1 MTIETQVSQH
11 ASKMVVTEVTDVV
24 VSEVVEASGTYNRA
38 IRIYGT
44 PSGNGIP
51 PVLEVQI
58 KSDTAENLK
67 LTTPE
72 LNF

>member
-1 MTIETQVSQH
+1 MTAETMVSQH
-11 ASKMVVTEVTDVV
+11 ASKIVVTGVTDVV
-24 VSEVVEASGTYNRA
+24 VSEVVESGGIYTRA

>member
-1 MTIETQVSQH
+1 MTAETMVSQH

-24 VSEVVEASGTYNRA
+24 VSEVVESGGIYTRA

-44 PSGNGIP
+44 PPGNGIP

>member
-1 MTIETQVSQH
+1 MTDTNVSQH
-11 ASKMVVTEVTDVV
+11 ASKMIVTEVTDVV
-24 VSEVVEASGTYNRA
+24 VSEVVESGGIHTRA

>member
-1 MTIETQVSQH
+1 MTDTTVSQH
-11 ASKMVVTEVTDVV
+11 ASKMIVTEVTDVQV
-24 VSEVVEASGTYNRA
+24 TEIVEADGTFVRA

-44 PSGNGIP
+44 PSGGAIP

-58 KSDTAENLK
+58 KAGTSDALK
-67 LTTPE
+67 VTTPE

>member
-24 VSEVVEASGTYNRA
+24 VSEVVESSGIHTRA

>member
-1 MTIETQVSQH
+1 MASETQVSQH

-24 VSEVVEASGTYNRA
+24 VSEVVESGGIHTRA

>member
-1 MTIETQVSQH
+1 MADSSVSQH
-11 ASKMVVTEVTDVV
+11 ATRILVTEVTDVQV
-24 VSEVVEASGTYNRA
+24 TEIVEADGTFIRA

-44 PSGNGIP
+44 PSGGAIP

-58 KSDTAENLK
+58 KGATADALK
-67 LTTPE
+67 VTTPE

>member
-1 MTIETQVSQH
+1 MTDTTVSHH

-24 VSEVVEASGTYNRA
+24 VSEVVESSGIYTRA

>member
-1 MTIETQVSQH
+1 MASETQVSHH

-24 VSEVVEASGTYNRA
+24 VSEVVESSGIYTRA